1 MSMAHIITK
10 QYRDVPSWGSHWG
23 SPSSSETVHSWPC
36 LSLYSTSGELAP
48 SLITGSTWES
58 GTCPCPSSTVD
69 LVLVTGVWVSWPQ
82 GYRCGRAVPAPCLL

>member
-23 SPSSSETVHSWPC
+23 SPSSSETVHSWPR

-58 GTCPCPSSTVD
+58 GTCPLPKQHRGPGLSD
-69 LVLVTGVWVSWPQ
+69 RGV
-82 GYRCGRAVPAPCLL
+82 GELAPRV